1 MMHDLRD
8 SGKWEEDADG
18 IMFLYRDE
26 VYNPDTEFPHLGEIN
41 TAKNRGGKCGIATVY
56 ADVATNRFVDLETRT
71 VAI

>member
-26 VYNPDTEFPHLGEIN
+26 VYDKDTEFPHLGEIN
-41 TAKNRGGKCGIATVY
+41 TEKNRGGKRGVAQVY
-56 ADVATNRFVDLETRT
+56 ADVTTNRFVDLETRT